1 MTGWIVIDHI
11 FVIIKISD
19 HDNITVTMTM
29 IVMNQDNLKKMI
41 FHKKFCPCGKVFHQE
56 TDDKADFDEIWSGKK
71 MRWTVQEINGDIE
84 ITNFSIQ

>member
-1 MTGWIVIDHI
+1 MRSLPVEMTGWIVIDHI

-56 TDDKADFDEIWSGKK
+56 TDDEADFDEIWSRGKK
-71 MRWTVQEINGDIE
+71 TG
-84 ITNFSIQ
+84 